1 MGAILI
7 YEPKQVI
14 NMLKTYNDDVHTLHC
29 LVEEYNDSM
38 EPGASAMAYGTDAMM
53 PKGNGVS
60 DPTFI
65 KAKQLMKSN
74 NVIRN
79 LEQKIAFIDNNAYK
93 LHKDQHII
101 VFALRIQGHTCQYI
115 ADTLRVKRTRVQNI
129 INEMAQVMC
138 KSDEEYKQYKQ
149 KHDIA

>member
-1 MGAILI
+1 MGARLI

-14 NMLKTYNDDVHTLHC
+14 NMLKTYHDDVHTLKC

-38 EPGASAMAYGTDAMM
+38 EPGAGAMTYGTDAMM
-53 PKGNGVS
+53 PKGNGIS
-60 DPTFI
+60 DPTFL
-65 KAKQLMKSN
+65 KAKKLMKNN
-74 NVIRN
+74 NVIHN

-115 ADTLRVKRTRVQNI
+115 AGTLRVQRTRVQNI
-129 INEMAQVMC
+129 INEIAQVMC
-138 KSDEEYKQYKQ
+138 KSDEEYRQYKE

>member
-1 MGAILI
+1 MI

-14 NMLKTYNDDVHTLHC
+14 NMLKTYNDDVHTLKC

-38 EPGASAMAYGTDAMM
+38 EPGADAMAYGTDAIM
-53 PKGNGVS
+53 PKGNSIS
-60 DPTFI
+60 DPTFK
-65 KAKQLMKSN
+65 KAKRLMKNN
-74 NVIRN
+74 NVIHN

-129 INEMAQVMC
+129 INEIAQVMC
-138 KSDEEYKQYKQ
+138 KSNEEYKQYKQ

>member
-14 NMLKTYNDDVHTLHC
+14 NMLKTYNDDVHTLKC

-38 EPGASAMAYGTDAMM
+38 EPGAGAMAYGNDAMM

-60 DPTFI
+60 DPTFR
-65 KAKQLMKSN
+65 KAKRLMKNN
-74 NVIRN
+74 NVIHN

-115 ADTLRVKRTRVQNI
+115 AGTLRVQRTRVQNI
-129 INEMAQVMC
+129 INEIAQVMC
-138 KSDEEYKQYKQ
+138 KSDEEYKQYKE

>member
-1 MGAILI
+1 MGARLI

-14 NMLKTYNDDVHTLHC
+14 NMLKTYNDDVHTLKC

-38 EPGASAMAYGTDAMM
+38 EPGADAMAYGTDAIM
-53 PKGNGVS
+53 PKGNSIS
-60 DPTFI
+60 DPTFK
-65 KAKQLMKSN
+65 KAKRLMKNN
-74 NVIRN
+74 NVIHN

-129 INEMAQVMC
+129 INEIAQVMC
-138 KSDEEYKQYKQ
+138 KSNEEYKQYKQ

>member
-1 MGAILI
+1 MI

-14 NMLKTYNDDVHTLHC
+14 NMLKTYNDDVHTLQC
-29 LVEEYNDSM
+29 LVEEYNNGV
-38 EPGASAMAYGTDAMM
+38 ETGAGAMAYGEDAMM

-60 DPTFI
+60 DPTFK
-65 KAKQLMKSN
+65 KAKQLMRSN
-74 NVIRN
+74 NVIQN
-79 LEQKIAFIDNNAYK
+79 LEQKIAFVDNNSYK

-115 ADTLRVKRTRVQNI
+115 ADTVSVKRTRVQNI
-129 INEMAQVMC
+129 INEIAQIMC